1 EDTTTCSG
9 AKNNHCPTSTATG
22 TPWISI
28 SQTEAIATC
37 AALGNGAHLITNA
50 EWTLLARSIES
61 VPANWTGGSVG
72 SGILK
77 RGNVGIV
84 DAGSYN
90 GADPDTGISN
100 NLAELVLSNGQSIWH
115 LSGNVWE
122 WNNDICTTV
131 DGDGNGDW
139 YNSGAWVEWNDSH
152 LADYEK
158 TVSGPLGNFTSTNG
172 VGRYYGCTTNGNAV
186 RRGGRWSDGTFVGV
200 FAVTLDVLSAT
211 SSTSL
216 GFRCAR

>member
-50 EWTLLARSIES
+50 EWTLLARNIES

-77 RGNVGIV
+77 RGNVGMV
-84 DAGSYN
+84 DAGSYD

-122 WNNDICTTV
+122 WNNNV
-131 DGDGNGDW
+131 FS
-139 YNSGAWVEWNDSH
+139 SGTGVGFWQQGPGWIEWNNGN

-158 TVSGPLGNFTSTNG
+158 SMAGSIGNYTSTNG
-172 VGRYYGCTTNGNAV
+172 VGQYYGVNGGAV
-186 RRGGRWSDGTFVGV
+186 QRGGDWADGLLAGVFSLNLYSSSAGSDGH
-200 FAVTLDVLSAT
+200 
-211 SSTSL
+211 L